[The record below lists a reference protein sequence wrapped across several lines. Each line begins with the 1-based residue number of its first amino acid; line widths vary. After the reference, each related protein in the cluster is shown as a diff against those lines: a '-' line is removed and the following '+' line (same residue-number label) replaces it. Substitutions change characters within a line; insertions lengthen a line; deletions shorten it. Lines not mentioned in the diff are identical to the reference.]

1 MTLILWRDVWFS
13 SAAVLLGF
21 RDWGC
26 PKKWKLRG
34 PGMSFVR
41 SQSREFAFNL
51 ATSFVFTC
59 FGESILNWYQPLGG
73 KFPTDSTTK
82 NVSFILFHFAERFGS
97 SPFWCVVFA
106 ALLRISPT
114 KSWWQTESASPYPYG
129 CQVRQD
135 LGMMPHKSPTWPA
148 FIGKKQSLKCPIF
161 FLGNFETCN
170 SIIDAKRSMMLD
182 PPSKRIFEGI

>member
-1 MTLILWRDVWFS
+1 MAGRLVLFRSRAAWFS
-13 SAAVLLGF
+13 RLGL
-21 RDWGC
+21 
-26 PKKWKLRG
+26 PKKWKRKR

-59 FGESILNWYQPLGG
+59 FVESILNWYQPLGR

-82 NVSFILFHFAERFGS
+82 NASFILFHFAERFGS

-106 ALLRISPT
+106 AVLRTSPT

-135 LGMMPHKSPTWPA
+135 LGMMPHKSA
-148 FIGKKQSLKCPIF
+148 NLACLHRKKTKSEMSYTIF
-161 FLGNFETCN
+161 FG
-170 SIIDAKRSMMLD
+170 
-182 PPSKRIFEGI
+182 